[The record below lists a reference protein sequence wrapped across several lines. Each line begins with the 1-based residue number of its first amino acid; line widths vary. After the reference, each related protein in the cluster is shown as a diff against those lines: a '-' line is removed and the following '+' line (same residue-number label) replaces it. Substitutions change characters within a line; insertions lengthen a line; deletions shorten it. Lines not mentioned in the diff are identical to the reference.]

1 MPRKT
6 YKCDKCDR
14 SFTMPAHLARHVQ
27 AAHGAGKKKRRK
39 AKKKTRRAKKVK
51 RRGRK
56 RTGKKV
62 GRPAGVT
69 ARFGLR
75 SMALEELTELI
86 EASRDEA
93 RRKIRELEASI
104 G

>member
-39 AKKKTRRAKKVK
+39 ARKKTRRAKKVK

-56 RTGKKV
+56 RTKKA
-62 GRPAGVT
+62 GRPKGSVS
-69 ARFGLR
+69 RFGLKTM
-75 SMALEELTELI
+75 SLEQLTQLLD
-86 EASRDEA
+86 AARHEA
-93 RRKIRELEASI
+93 RSRLAEIEASI